1 MFILSGD
8 EHQLMPNENRVIF
21 RLQNENGRW
30 NRESY
35 VMRNAQHEE
44 FKHFG
49 MDLEFLLRQ
58 TPKWR
63 LVLQNILFKEGDIV
77 EHGEEAEGDNG

>member
-35 VMRNAQHEE
+35 VLSTCNFRCW
-44 FKHFG
+44 
-49 MDLEFLLRQ
+49 L
-58 TPKWR
+58 PKP
-63 LVLQNILFKEGDIV
+63 
-77 EHGEEAEGDNG
+77 

>member
-8 EHQLMPNENRVIF
+8 EHQLMPNENREIL

-35 VMRNAQHEE
+35 VY
-44 FKHFG
+44 KHH
-49 MDLEFLLRQ
+49 L
-58 TPKWR
+58 
-63 LVLQNILFKEGDIV
+63 ILFRLSFTV
-77 EHGEEAEGDNG
+77 Q

>member
-8 EHQLMPNENRVIF
+8 EHQLMPNENRVIL

-35 VMRNAQHEE
+35 AIRAVSWRMN
-44 FKHFG
+44 G
-49 MDLEFLLRQ
+49 VLRS
-58 TPKWR
+58 
-63 LVLQNILFKEGDIV
+63 N
-77 EHGEEAEGDNG
+77 

>member
-8 EHQLMPNENRVIF
+8 EHQLMPNENRVIL

-35 VMRNAQHEE
+35 VSSSVETKDGFIPGATSFSHELAGRDE
-44 FKHFG
+44 VQMKSG
-49 MDLEFLLRQ
+49 
-58 TPKWR
+58 
-63 LVLQNILFKEGDIV
+63 
-77 EHGEEAEGDNG
+77 